1 MSPRSKHPARGFCRE
16 PGAFSARELS
26 GLHPAEALQ
35 APYDRGAGALKMR
48 LELLHIAA
56 RVIHLQQGAVVRL
69 RPRLAR
75 TSAVCCSTQ
84 CSARMISGRLQTLS
98 DGRHSPVSG
107 STPSASSA
115 SSVLARSSSIPPLL
129 SPPRSTAVK
138 YPAPHKA
145 GFPSVVLPYHIVS
158 PINRTVQKIV
168 RHP

>member
-56 RVIHLQQGAVVRL
+56 RVIHLQQGTVVRL

-75 TSAVCCSTQ
+75 TGRRRALSPAGCVLQHAVQ
-84 CSARMISGRLQTLS
+84 RADDLRRLQTLS
-98 DGRHSPVSG
+98 DGRHSPVNG
-107 STPSASSA
+107 STPSASSV
-115 SSVLARSSSIPPLL
+115 SSVLARSNSIPPLL

-145 GFPSVVLPYHIVS
+145 PRASD
-158 PINRTVQKIV
+158 R
-168 RHP
+168 R